1 MRKLIAAGVSAFALL
16 AFAGQAVMA
25 DQITLANTGGTGGYT
40 FTGDGAGD
48 ITISTWG
55 SPSGGALFTGGDA
68 GTYNLGA
75 LSGMTANNLNTSP
88 PGNVGGTVTQAIT
101 ISMSDGD
108 FLSGQI
114 LWTQV
119 KDHSVN
125 PDFIGTLD
133 VATATGDPTWVND
146 WSSTTADPIDLV
158 IGNPALTNTLDFLAT
173 TTLSENGSISSGEIV
188 PSPTDVP
195 EPTSWTLLGSALVML
210 GLLYRRRNGFSGFQ
224 AA

>member
-1 MRKLIAAGVSAFALL
+1 MRKLIVAGVSAFALL

-25 DQITLANTGGTGGYT
+25 DQITLADTGGVAGYT
-40 FTGDGAGD
+40 FTGNGAGG

-55 SPSGGALFTGGDA
+55 SPSGSALFTGGDS
-68 GTYNLGA
+68 GTYTLGA

-88 PGNVGGTVTQAIT
+88 PGNVGGTVTQGIT

-108 FLSGQI
+108 SLSGQI

-119 KDHSVN
+119 KDNSVN

-133 VATATGDPTWVND
+133 VATATGDPTWVSD
-146 WSSTTADPIDLV
+146 WSSTTAGPIDLV
-158 IGNPALTNTLDFLAT
+158 IGNPALNTTLDSLAAT
-173 TTLSENGSISSGEIV
+173 THSENGSLSSGEIV
-188 PSPTDVP
+188 PSPTGVP
-195 EPTSWTLLGSALVML
+195 EPTSWTLLGGALMML
-210 GLLYRRRNGFSGFQ
+210 GLLYRRRNGFSGLQ